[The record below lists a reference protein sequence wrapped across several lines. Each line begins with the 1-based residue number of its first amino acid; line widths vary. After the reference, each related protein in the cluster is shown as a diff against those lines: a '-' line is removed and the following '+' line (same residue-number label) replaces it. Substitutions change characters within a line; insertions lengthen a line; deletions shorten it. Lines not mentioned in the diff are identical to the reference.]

1 MRALLKTG
9 FTLLL
14 LAFLLIGIS
23 YSMLR
28 AQVASGALAAGNRLA
43 ASESRPLDR
52 SPGTV
57 ELSGPFNLVLRQ
69 GPAPALEVRG
79 EQRVL
84 ANVDTTID
92 GDTLRI
98 APRGILLRHRQPIE
112 VRVTLPAL
120 STLRINGSGEHT
132 VSGFSGERLALSM
145 DGTGSM
151 RFNGRYRIVHVGVHG
166 SGDLE
171 LTGGNCEAMNAE
183 LTGSG
188 SLTLVGAA
196 QSLNAGV
203 QGSGQLDARHLRAEV
218 ATLTHQGSGS
228 SSIYARRQAEVTLT
242 GSGDIAVY
250 GNPDRRTVTRS
261 GSGSVTFHD

>member
-1 MRALLKTG
+1 MRALLKVG
-9 FTLLL
+9 FALLL
-14 LAFLLIGIS
+14 LAFVLIGLS

-43 ASESRPLDR
+43 ASETRPLDR
-52 SPGTV
+52 TPGTV

-84 ANVDTTID
+84 ANVDTTIE

-120 STLRINGSGEHT
+120 NTLHVSGSGEHT
-132 VSGFSGERLALSM
+132 VSGFAGERLALSM

-151 RFNGRYRIVHVGVHG
+151 RFNGRYRIVQAGVHG

-171 LTGGNCEAMNAE
+171 LTGGNCEAVTAE
-183 LTGSG
+183 LAGSG

-196 QSLNAGV
+196 QSLHAEV
-203 QGSGQLDARHLRAEV
+203 RGSGQLDARHLRAEV
-218 ATLTHQGSGS
+218 ATLTHEGSGR
-228 SSIYARRQAEVTLT
+228 SSIYARRLADVALT
-242 GSGDIAVY
+242 GSGDVGVY

-261 GSGSVTFHD
+261 GSGNVSFHD

>member
-1 MRALLKTG
+1 MRALLKVG
-9 FTLLL
+9 FALLL
-14 LAFLLIGIS
+14 LAFLLIGLS

-28 AQVASGALAAGNRLA
+28 AQVAGNAQAPGSRLV
-43 ASESRPLDR
+43 ASETRPLDR
-52 SPGTV
+52 TPGTV
-57 ELSGPFNLVLRQ
+57 ELNGPFNLVLRQ

-84 ANVDTTID
+84 ANVDTAID

-120 STLRINGSGEHT
+120 ATLRINGSGEHT
-132 VSGFSGERLALSM
+132 VSGFAGERLALSM

-151 RFNGRYRIVHVGVHG
+151 RFNGRYRIVQAGVHG

-171 LTGGNCEAMNAE
+171 LTGGNCEAVIAQ
-183 LTGSG
+183 LAGSG

-196 QSLNAGV
+196 QSLHAEV

-218 ATLTHQGSGS
+218 VTLTHQGAGR
-228 SSIYARRQAEVTLT
+228 SSIYARRQAEVELT
-242 GSGDIAVY
+242 GSGDVAVY
-250 GNPDRRTVTRS
+250 GNPDRRTVARS
-261 GSGSVTFHD
+261 GSGNVSFHD